1 MVSTWALVLIFTFTR
16 YCPRPHWSTLVSDMV
31 VGKLFWLMFFA
42 VSFFHVRNAPVCLAN
57 HSFILY
63 SPIFF
68 GSLFSVPV
76 YLTAYLQLRYCLS
89 VCLSPSLPF
98 SSLLL
103 PPATR
108 LCRTSLRRRGPPR
121 EERHTQTP
129 HPFEGTTPSIYTA
142 VHRSRFSPAFFLS
155 VPGPA
160 LSPRLFSFSISVA
173 PFGPV
178 QLCESRGGRP
188 GLPVLISLMVSVD
201 VKQHWTM
208 HTHWSQFVPNMS
220 TDIRVH

>member
-76 YLTAYLQLRYCLS
+76 YLTAYLQLRYCPS

-160 LSPRLFSFSISVA
+160 LSPRLFSFFFFYKRGSFWASAAVWKSRWPSWA
-173 PFGPV
+173 PRPNKPYGF
-178 QLCESRGGRP
+178 CGRKATLNHAHALVTVCP
-188 GLPVLISLMVSVD
+188 
-201 VKQHWTM
+201 
-208 HTHWSQFVPNMS
+208 
-220 TDIRVH
+220 